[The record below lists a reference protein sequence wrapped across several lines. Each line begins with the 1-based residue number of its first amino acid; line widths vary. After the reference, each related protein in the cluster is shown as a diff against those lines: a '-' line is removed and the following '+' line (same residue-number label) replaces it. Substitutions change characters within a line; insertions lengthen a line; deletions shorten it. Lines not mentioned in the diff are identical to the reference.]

1 MDEKCHFTA
10 ERAKKNMEYYEDYS
24 HKPYSLM
31 YDACREIIRLNEV
44 IEELERENAQ
54 QKKDFEDVRRTNGER
69 VMKYLEEK
77 DAELARL
84 REQVRWRKYPEEK
97 PGELTEV
104 FAWDKDIDSIV
115 LEYYANWEDT
125 GYRFEDLHITYWMPL
140 PEPPEVE

>member
-1 MDEKCHFTA
+1 MSECIEKIEALLLLSRIEKSLDAWVYAMDEKDAMIATL
-10 ERAKKNMEYYEDYS
+10 RS
-24 HKPYSLM
+24 H
-31 YDACREIIRLNEV
+31 V
-44 IEELERENAQ
+44 EELEREI
-54 QKKDFEDVRRTNGER
+54 
-69 VMKYLEEK
+69 
-77 DAELARL
+77 ARL